1 MLEKVPPRPGPS
13 PSPSPSPGPSPSP
26 SPNQARISPEFAKK
40 LVIKTSV
47 ADNGRRSAAG
57 RRLSVALGA
66 KGLQNVAE
74 FAKRAS
80 NVEMMDYSEEV
91 NRCASPRAALTLTL
105 TLTLALAPLAH
116 ASRPKSHSPHG
127 PRCTPA
133 NDLHTRLT

>member
-80 NVEMMDYSEEV
+80 NVEMMDYSEDV
-91 NRCASPRAALTLTL
+91 NRCVASRRANPDPNPNPSPSPTRPR
-105 TLTLALAPLAH
+105 LAPKEPQPSWTSL
-116 ASRPKSHSPHG
+116 HS
-127 PRCTPA
+127 CK
-133 NDLHTRLT
+133 

>member
-1 MLEKVPPRPGPS
+1 M
-13 PSPSPSPGPSPSP
+13 
-26 SPNQARISPEFAKK
+26 
-40 LVIKTSV
+40 

-57 RRLSVALGA
+57 KRLSVALGA

-80 NVEMMDYSEEV
+80 NVEMMDYTEDV

-105 TLTLALAPLAH
+105 TLGLAPLAH

-133 NDLHTRLT
+133 NDLLTRLT